1 MLSPSA
7 SAPFV
12 DVAVGVGLPLVIA
25 LGVDEVV
32 PDPEDE
38 AALSEVEPSVG
49 DVVEVA
55 EQPVAAAAAT
65 SRAAMAR
72 RFMVRV
78 WSTCLI
84 R

>member
-1 MLSPSA
+1 M
-7 SAPFV
+7 
-12 DVAVGVGLPLVIA
+12 VIA

-38 AALSEVEPSVG
+38 GALPEVEASVG

-55 EQPVAAAAAT
+55 EQPVAAAT